1 MLSLGRVKTLLLMLL
16 LLVMGVGEI
25 FAQSA
30 GDVVMFNNV
39 GNSGTMTAYPNDP
52 ASLPGPNETYP
63 CKLTTTNTTDLY
75 QYWEIEDAGSGY
87 FYIKSIGRMANG
99 NEKCYLVQYKY
110 EDTDANKD
118 NWSTTFAAA
127 SDLATLGNRAK
138 FTLTS
143 TGGSDGSVYIHV
155 ISQANGKY
163 LGRNGGN
170 TEKKDNIY
178 ADKGNG
184 NDSKWQMVKIIP
196 EIAYDAATGMVSVI
210 YTGCGT
216 VHYTT
221 NGDDPTSEST
231 EYSEPFSVSN
241 GTVVKAVAIVSG
253 INVSPVITTT
263 IVSAPT
269 IELDPNSFTYDGTAK
284 EPSVTVKYGETTI
297 APNEYI
303 ISYSDNTNAGV
314 VTVTITDNVFGDYC
328 VVGSTTFTIS
338 TKSIGSGGDPATGFS
353 ILVTDNHD
361 GTYRSRV
368 KDGSATL
375 TMGTDYNVSVSGSE
389 GSKTATIT
397 GIGNYSGTAI
407 VSVRDISYQYVALHA
422 SAKGY
427 LKRHNDNGILAND
440 ATFRYGNSF
449 ENNNG
454 SSIWVLSSDGHLT
467 SDYYY
472 LNVSNERKLYLSVTP
487 ITTWETEDISGA
499 AIDGATKQHVYVTIG
514 GTKYYL
520 CNDSGIELKESP
532 TNYYNAC
539 PITLTETSLTST
551 AGNLTVRSPQLISY
565 LRNCYFTQKM
575 SYRFYNDAGT
585 EVKDDNKDRRLF
597 VNLKYKSGGDGKGT
611 KWDVSTN
618 GDILYNKQASGDVEF
633 TATYTLLAADPIVQE
648 NHPDGE
654 DKEVKIK
661 VQPKQFTPDTSKSY
675 LIFSVNGGDNYR
687 YPYDDGT
694 LVAGSA
700 VKPDG
705 KGGTGTNSVL
715 TDPDND
721 GGNKQ
726 ISWKIEVDEM
736 GFYTFR
742 NVHSNRYL
750 RFDEESYASDQYGYG
765 TLCVGGTTIPSGD
778 AANDYKFRLWEANNG
793 DYGKCYY
800 IIPWCR
806 QFAWWKSDGLM
817 SSDYVHPALNINKYT
832 GKATKVISL
841 HKDLNN
847 SQWCLYKYEAEYR
860 VRNDFTL
867 SGPVSTNETG
877 NNEFKVD
884 DGWYG
889 KYIKESPK
897 NGKGQKGLVING
909 TYNSTNMMD
918 YFWTVTGLNDYIS
931 ISDASTDDVNGTKS
945 ITINSAKTLTINV
958 TRLPVS
964 SVSGIVEVQLRG
976 GAQDGGT
983 TNPFQLSDKKYVVFT
998 IYGGGTVSLTE
1009 IASLSQ
1015 ITDINGAYKL
1025 TADVTYS
1032 DSEKPAVVTFSGIL
1046 DCDGH
1051 TISGL
1056 SAPLFTTLTNGTVRN
1071 LNLTGVN
1078 ISQGG
1083 SVGAIAGT
1091 ANGASRIYNI
1101 GILSGNVGSTD
1112 GNCGGLVG
1120 TLDGYS
1126 RVINCF
1132 SFADVS
1138 GGIVGGIVGYNSYAS
1153 TSNDIRTMVMNCMY
1167 YGNISGGTS
1176 RSPIYGGTKITNDG
1190 NLNGYNYYLY
1200 DDEVPYTKKKSDE
1213 GGITDYNCALAAEKD
1228 YLTRFE
1234 FFRYTLNSNRELAA
1248 WYATGDPNDGKGKNC
1263 EMAKWVQDGTA
1274 AYPILKRQ
1282 GYYRSFINYD
1292 DAPVRGSISLSYSGV
1307 TPKTGAPTSL
1317 TVYDKDLAKKHFNY
1331 HTVRLPYYCEVADDN
1346 YTGGVVTGW
1355 EITGMTGGTQG
1366 HFVTGVVDYSG
1377 TTPGTNVYPPY
1388 NFADRY
1394 CTDKD
1399 LFSVSGR
1406 VFSQGAYFDVPEGVS
1421 GITIKPHKATN
1432 VAYLA
1437 DPTYDVSYPSGYGQT
1452 NAVFVNAMGTRSAP
1466 SEINGA
1472 TVHTTFSDALTALG
1486 SAPGSVYDNAIVL
1499 VGNYHHYWG
1508 QTSPTDAATKSF
1520 TIMSADFNND
1530 CEPDYSFICQHGTNR
1545 QYISPIR
1552 FDFINSPGLGMVQK
1566 VETDNAVP
1574 KHGIWYPKGWF
1585 EVTNTTLI
1593 QFTQFEYDAG
1603 GKNAGS
1609 PLILLGG
1616 IYDQIVTSRDK
1627 NGVSTQYIHLG
1638 SNIYMPMFSPGIH
1651 TASTNRT
1658 RHCPVSVT
1666 GGEFGSFYLTGM
1678 FRPDATVNPDNAECY
1693 INGGKFGEMAGAGQ
1707 EQLQGD
1713 VTWLIDHADIEN
1725 FYGGGING
1733 ENEITGHIFVEINN
1747 SNVGTYCGG
1756 PKFGNMHDEKTVTTN
1771 AKGSTFTE
1779 FFGAGYGGTSYNRK
1793 YTQDKSNA
1801 MDYSWDSWVT
1811 SDYPRNYSSTNKGIA
1826 TEYEYEFIPLS
1837 GGQSGT
1843 QSGFNVGRFYNKWAS
1858 LSKAQTKN
1866 VITTLT
1872 DCNITTSFFGGGN
1885 LGRVDGTITTILKG
1899 CHVGEDVFGGGFSA
1913 TAPKVKVFKLGAKMS
1928 PIPSYNATV
1937 GIINQGK
1944 YPTGDDVVEY
1954 TWANEGSSGSP
1965 FTDTTDGKHYI
1976 WTDQD
1981 LNSLGEVVGAISLT
1995 IEDSD
2000 ARSSQISGSVY
2011 GGGDASKSL
2020 NNTTVTLKG
2029 NTTVGG
2035 DVFGGGN
2042 KGLVSGSATVNIED

>member
-1 MLSLGRVKTLLLMLL
+1 MKQTIIEMTHDMNTGRYIRIVFMLAALFFGTASEMWADDEFVFIDEISHGTITKT
-16 LLVMGVGEI
+16 VDNTTRE
-25 FAQSA
+25 
-30 GDVVMFNNV
+30 VVITV
-39 GNSGTMTAYPNDP
+39 TP
-52 ASLPGPNETYP
+52 AS
-63 CKLTTTNTTDLY
+63 
-75 QYWEIEDAGSGY
+75 GY
-87 FYIKSIGRMANG
+87 YV
-99 NEKCYLVQYKY
+99 L
-110 EDTDANKD
+110 
-118 NWSTTFAAA
+118 
-127 SDLATLGNRAK
+127 
-138 FTLTS
+138 
-143 TGGSDGSVYIHV
+143 
-155 ISQANGKY
+155 
-163 LGRNGGN
+163 
-170 TEKKDNIY
+170 KKDI
-178 ADKGNG
+178 K
-184 NDSKWQMVKIIP
+184 
-196 EIAYDAATGMVSVI
+196 
-210 YTGCGT
+210 
-216 VHYTT
+216 VH
-221 NGDDPTSEST
+221 
-231 EYSEPFSVSN
+231 
-241 GTVVKAVAIVSG
+241 KL
-253 INVSPVITTT
+253 SPVPARAIRRTD
-263 IVSAPT
+263 IIA
-269 IELDPNSFTYDGTAK
+269 
-284 EPSVTVKYGETTI
+284 GE
-297 APNEYI
+297 
-303 ISYSDNTNAGV
+303 
-314 VTVTITDNVFGDYC
+314 
-328 VVGSTTFTIS
+328 
-338 TKSIGSGGDPATGFS
+338 
-353 ILVTDNHD
+353 
-361 GTYRSRV
+361 
-368 KDGSATL
+368 
-375 TMGTDYNVSVSGSE
+375 
-389 GSKTATIT
+389 
-397 GIGNYSGTAI
+397 
-407 VSVRDISYQYVALHA
+407 
-422 SAKGY
+422 Y
-427 LKRHNDNGILAND
+427 L
-440 ATFRYGNSF
+440 
-449 ENNNG
+449 
-454 SSIWVLSSDGHLT
+454 
-467 SDYYY
+467 
-472 LNVSNERKLYLSVTP
+472 
-487 ITTWETEDISGA
+487 DISGPS
-499 AIDGATKQHVYVTIG
+499 IIMEGSSGKYTFTVPDGVGALVTATFLQPVEITSSSSVTDHDGVYLLKSDIEASVF
-514 GTKYYL
+514 
-520 CNDSGIELKESP
+520 SGL
-532 TNYYNAC
+532 
-539 PITLTETSLTST
+539 
-551 AGNLTVRSPQLISY
+551 Q
-565 LRNCYFTQKM
+565 
-575 SYRFYNDAGT
+575 
-585 EVKDDNKDRRLF
+585 
-597 VNLKYKSGGDGKGT
+597 SG
-611 KWDVSTN
+611 
-618 GDILYNKQASGDVEF
+618 EF
-633 TATYTLLAADPIVQE
+633 TGV
-648 NHPDGE
+648 
-654 DKEVKIK
+654 
-661 VQPKQFTPDTSKSY
+661 
-675 LIFSVNGGDNYR
+675 LI
-687 YPYDDGT
+687 
-694 LVAGSA
+694 
-700 VKPDG
+700 G
-705 KGGTGTNSVL
+705 K
-715 TDPDND
+715 
-721 GGNKQ
+721 
-726 ISWKIEVDEM
+726 
-736 GFYTFR
+736 
-742 NVHSNRYL
+742 
-750 RFDEESYASDQYGYG
+750 
-765 TLCVGGTTIPSGD
+765 
-778 AANDYKFRLWEANNG
+778 AN
-793 DYGKCYY
+793 
-800 IIPWCR
+800 
-806 QFAWWKSDGLM
+806 SDG
-817 SSDYVHPALNINKYT
+817 
-832 GKATKVISL
+832 
-841 HKDLNN
+841 
-847 SQWCLYKYEAEYR
+847 
-860 VRNDFTL
+860 
-867 SGPVSTNETG
+867 
-877 NNEFKVD
+877 
-884 DGWYG
+884 
-889 KYIKESPK
+889 
-897 NGKGQKGLVING
+897 
-909 TYNSTNMMD
+909 
-918 YFWTVTGLNDYIS
+918 
-931 ISDASTDDVNGTKS
+931 
-945 ITINSAKTLTINV
+945 
-958 TRLPVS
+958 
-964 SVSGIVEVQLRG
+964 
-976 GAQDGGT
+976 
-983 TNPFQLSDKKYVVFT
+983 
-998 IYGGGTVSLTE
+998 IYP
-1009 IASLSQ
+1009 Q
-1015 ITDINGAYKL
+1015 
-1025 TADVTYS
+1025 
-1032 DSEKPAVVTFSGIL
+1032 
-1046 DCDGH
+1046 
-1051 TISGL
+1051 ISGL
-1056 SAPLFTTLTNGTVRN
+1056 TAPLFASTNDAIIKNVM
-1071 LNLTGVN
+1071 LTGVN
-1078 ISQGG
+1078 ITTTSYTG
-1083 SVGAIAGT
+1083 SNVGALVGEAKGST
-1091 ANGASRIYNI
+1091 RIYNC
-1101 GILSGNVGSTD
+1101 GILSGSVGGSGNV
-1112 GNCGGLVG
+1112 GGLVG
-1120 TLDGYS
+1120 ELQGNA
-1126 RVINCF
+1126 RVINCY
-1132 SFADVS
+1132 SFASVS
-1138 GGIVGGIVGYNSYAS
+1138 GGSTSILGGIVGNNNVETAS
-1153 TSNDIRTMVMNCMY
+1153 TKDAINTMVMNCMF
-1167 YGNISGGTS
+1167 YGNLSGGTK
-1176 RSPIYGGTKITNDG
+1176 RSPIYGGKNITNAG

-1200 DDEVPYTKKKSDE
+1200 GDDVPYTKKASTE
-1213 GGITDYNCALAAEKD
+1213 GGITDYNCALGAEKD

-1248 WYATGDPNDGKGKNC
+1248 WYATGSTGNAGD
-1263 EMAKWVQDGTA
+1263 MAKWVQDGTA
-1274 AYPILKRQ
+1274 DYPILKRQ

-1292 DAPVRGSISLSYSGV
+1292 DAPELESITLSYSGV
-1307 TPKTGAPTSL
+1307 TTKTGAPTSL
-1317 TVYDKDLAKKHFNY
+1317 TVYDKDLNKKHFNY
-1331 HTVRLPYYCEVADDN
+1331 RTVRLPYYCEVADDN
-1346 YTGGVVTGW
+1346 YSGGVVTGW

-1885 LGRVDGTITTILKG
+1885 LGRVDGTITTRLKG
-1899 CHVGEDVFGGGFSA
+1899 CHVGENVFGGGFSA
-1913 TAPKVKVFKLGAKMS
+1913 TAPKVKVFALGAKMS
-1928 PIPSYNATV
+1928 PKPSYNATV

-1944 YPTGDDVVEY
+1944 YPTGDNVVEY

-1976 WTDQD
+1976 WTDQN

-2000 ARSSQISGSVY
+2000 VRPSQISGSVY
-2011 GGGDASKSL
+2011 GGGDSSKSL
-2020 NNTTVTLKG
+2020 NDTTVTLKG